1 MEMYSDK
8 AESLTGNLAGA
19 KYIVSGG
26 RGLGNR
32 EGFSRLLCFAD
43 LIHAQVGGT
52 RGAVDLG
59 WIDKRREIGMSGKR
73 VHPKLYIACGL
84 SGANFHTIGIEHA
97 DIIVAI
103 NTDKKARIFELADI
117 GILAD
122 AKEYLTQ
129 LNRFL
134 QEHQEQLTGQR
145 PEEYLLPYFEKSLQ

>member
-1 MEMYSDK
+1 M
-8 AESLTGNLAGA
+8 
-19 KYIVSGG
+19 
-26 RGLGNR
+26 GNR

-59 WIDKRREIGMSGKR
+59 WIDKQREIGMSGKR

-84 SGANFHTIGIEHA
+84 SGANFHTIGMEHA

-122 AKEYLTQ
+122 AKAYLAQ

-134 QEHQEQLTGQR
+134 RENRELVKSR
-145 PEEYLLPYFEKSLQ
+145 KPEEYLLPYFERSLQ